1 MKNALNYAGYGI
13 VPTGTATDHFAM
25 YSADINGVNG
35 TASPNFRTEDGS
47 VIWLGTQS
55 RLFNVTASNMLVGV
69 TSSLAL
75 FTSQNITAN
84 IGTTTIY
91 AFPTASYEGAFIDYT
106 ARSGSNARAG
116 QIMGIRS
123 GSAVNFTETTT
134 TDFGSTTGLT
144 FGMSISASSMIVSA
158 SATSDG
164 WTVKTIIRSI

>member
-1 MKNALNYAGYGI
+1 MYASASVAGDAQ
-13 VPTGTATDHFAM
+13 PHFRTQ
-25 YSADINGVNG
+25 NG
-35 TASPNFRTEDGS
+35 TTVWIGS
-47 VIWLGTQS
+47 QS
-55 RLFNVTASNMLVGV
+55 RLFNVTASNMMLGA

-75 FTSQNITAN
+75 FTSQRTTVNS
-84 IGTTTIY
+84 GTTTIY
-91 AFPTASYEGAFIDYT
+91 AFPTASYDGAFIDYT
-106 ARSGSNARAG
+106 ARSGLNARAG
-116 QIMGIRS
+116 QIIGIWS